1 MSTEF
6 LWVAI
11 ALTTI
16 VSSARL
22 TRVVTFDVFP
32 PTRWLRNAWGDL
44 MDRASLTRGY
54 AILLSCQ
61 WCFSFWA
68 TLGVVLWGYYSD
80 WDEVWWIVNGSLAAS
95 YLAAI
100 FMTNDTDDSTHDDS
114 DDETEESD

>member
-16 VSSARL
+16 VSSSRL

-32 PTRWLRNAWGDL
+32 PARWLRDAWGNL
-44 MDRASLTRGY
+44 MDRSRLTQGY
-54 AILLSCQ
+54 AILLFCQ

-68 TLGVVLWGYYSD
+68 TLAVVLWGFLAD
-80 WDEVWWIVNGSLAAS
+80 WNEVWWIINGSLAAS

-100 FMTNDTDDSTHDDS
+100 FMTNDTDTSTHDD
-114 DDETEESD
+114 DDEDEDY

>member
-16 VSSARL
+16 ISSARL
-22 TRVVTFDVFP
+22 TRVVTYDVFP
-32 PTRWLRNAWGDL
+32 PARWLRDTWGDL
-44 MDRASLTRGY
+44 MDRSRFTQGY
-54 AILLSCQ
+54 AVLLFCQ

-68 TLGVVLWGYYSD
+68 TLGVVLWGHLSGFD
-80 WDEVWWIVNGSLAAS
+80 TIWWVFNGTMAAS

-100 FMTNDTDDSTHDDS
+100 FMTHDGDVSGDDDNEDD
-114 DDETEESD
+114 